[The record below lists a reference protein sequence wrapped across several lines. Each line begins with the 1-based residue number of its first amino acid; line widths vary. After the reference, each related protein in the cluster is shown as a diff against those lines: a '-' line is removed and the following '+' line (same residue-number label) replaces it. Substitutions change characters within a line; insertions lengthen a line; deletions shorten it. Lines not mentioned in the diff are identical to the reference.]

1 MNKDLYKIIEVIEI
15 PQENINIF
23 ERAEGEY
30 RIASE
35 NITFMLN
42 RHMNDTDISFLN
54 SEIYRRLLMEQL
66 EKKIVYEK
74 IQKEITDI
82 YVSNKYKDSEELYW
96 EIAFSSNLLYI
107 YTPKNSQLQELE
119 NVPSIR
125 PKFEQYSDSISRLYP
140 ELHQEKD
147 ENGKLP
153 LSKSFTFQVTDACN
167 LACTYCYQI
176 NKGIRVMNFEDAKNA
191 IDLLLSGNKKFNTY
205 LNPKFSP
212 GIVIEFIGGEP
223 FLQVDLMDQIV
234 DYFRLKSIEMNH
246 PWSKLF
252 RISVCSNG
260 VLYFDEKVQKFLEK
274 NKNLISFSITID
286 GNKELHDSCRVFP
299 DGRPSYDIAVA
310 AAQDW
315 MNKGYF
321 MGSKITIAPGNIDYF
336 YDAIMHM
343 IDLGYEEINANC
355 VYEEGWNKE
364 LATKLYYQMKK
375 ISDEFDNKGLKD
387 KIYCSLFSEIIGK
400 PKAEDDLQ
408 NWCGGTGVMLSMDP
422 NGYLYP
428 CIRYMESSLGEEQPP
443 LRIGHVNTGI
453 GCSCEESNCIEC
465 LKKIDRR
472 TQSTDE
478 CFYCPIAEGCSW
490 CSAYNYQVTGTP
502 NSRATYICDMHKA
515 RVLANSYYWNKYYLS
530 KGQDKRFEIHCPK
543 EWALEIIDE
552 DEYNMLLNLS
562 SERR

>member
-1 MNKDLYKIIEVIEI
+1 MNKELYKIIEVIEV
-15 PQENINIF
+15 PQERVNF
-23 ERAEGEY
+23 LERAEGEY

-42 RHMNDTDISFLN
+42 KHLNDTDISFLT
-54 SEIYRRLLMEQL
+54 SDIYKRLLTEQI
-66 EKKIVYEK
+66 EKKAIYEM

-82 YVSNKYKDSEELYW
+82 YILNRYKNDEDLYW
-96 EIAFSSNLLYI
+96 EIAFSLNLLYI
-107 YTPKNSQLQELE
+107 YAPKSSKLKELK
-119 NVPSIR
+119 NVPSVR
-125 PKFEQYSDSISRLYP
+125 PRFEQYSDSISRLYP

-167 LACTYCYQI
+167 LACSYCYQI
-176 NKGIRVMNFEDAKNA
+176 NKGVRVMNFEDAKNV
-191 IDLLLSGNKKFNTY
+191 IDLLLAGEKNFNSY
-205 LNPKFSP
+205 LNPQFSP

-223 FLQVDLMDQIV
+223 FLQIDLMDQIV

-260 VLYFDEKVQKFLEK
+260 VLYFDERVQKFLEK

-299 DGRPSYDIAVA
+299 DGKPSYDLAIA

-315 MNKGYF
+315 MSRGNY
-321 MGSKITIAPGNIDYF
+321 MGSKITIAPGNIDYL

-343 IDLGYEEINANC
+343 IELGYDEINANC
-355 VYEEGWNKE
+355 VYEEGWTKE
-364 LATKLYYQMKK
+364 LATKLYYQMKR
-375 ISDEFDNKGLKD
+375 IADEFDKKGLKD
-387 KIYCSLFSEIIGK
+387 KIYCSLFSDIIGK

-408 NWCGGTGVMLSMDP
+408 NWCGGTGMMLSMDP
-422 NGYLYP
+422 DGYLYP
-428 CIRYMESSLGEEQPP
+428 CIRYMESSLGDEQPP

-453 GCSCEESNCIEC
+453 GHSCDESNCIEC
-465 LKKIDRR
+465 LKRIDRR

-478 CFYCPIAEGCSW
+478 CFYCPIAGGCSW

-530 KGQDKRFEIHCPK
+530 KGQDKKFEMHCPA
-543 EWALEIIDE
+543 EWALEIIDK